1 MAKQNRAGF
10 LERALREFRW
20 SFIITALVFIALG
33 LLLILRPNLARELL
47 AYAVGGALA
56 VYGLFNILSFL
67 FAKDRTLSFELVI
80 GVITAAVGIFILAS
94 PGTVLNIIQIVLGL
108 AIIIDS
114 LLGIKRAF
122 TLRELGL
129 GSWGAILS
137 LSILTSIL
145 GILFVMHQDL
155 FGSALM
161 VVIGIVLLYQGVSDL
176 ITVIRI
182 SVIGNRMKKNLELS
196 VRDEIVLDPDGD
208 R

>member
-1 MAKQNRAGF
+1 MAKKNRAGF
-10 LERALREFRW
+10 LEKALQEFRW

-161 VVIGIVLLYQGVSDL
+161 VVIGIILLYQGASDL
-176 ITVIRI
+176 ITVIGI

>member
-1 MAKQNRAGF
+1 MAKKNRAGF
-10 LERALREFRW
+10 LEKALQEFRW

-33 LLLILRPNLARELL
+33 LLLILRPNLALELL

-161 VVIGIVLLYQGVSDL
+161 VVIGIILLYQGVSDL

>member
-1 MAKQNRAGF
+1 MAKKNRAGF
-10 LERALREFRW
+10 LEKALQEFRW

-208 R
+208 G

>member
-1 MAKQNRAGF
+1 MAKKNRAGF
-10 LERALREFRW
+10 LEKALREFRW

-161 VVIGIVLLYQGVSDL
+161 VVIGIILLYQGVSDL

>member
-1 MAKQNRAGF
+1 MAKKNRAGF
-10 LERALREFRW
+10 LEKALQEFRW

-161 VVIGIVLLYQGVSDL
+161 VVIGIILLYQGVSDL

>member
-1 MAKQNRAGF
+1 MAKKNRAGF
-10 LERALREFRW
+10 LEKALQEFRW

-145 GILFVMHQDL
+145 GILFVMHQVL
-155 FGSALM
+155 FGCALM
-161 VVIGIVLLYQGVSDL
+161 VVIGIILLYQGVSDL

>member
-1 MAKQNRAGF
+1 MAKKNRAGF
-10 LERALREFRW
+10 LEKALQEFRW

-161 VVIGIVLLYQGVSDL
+161 VVIGIILLYQGVSDL

-208 R
+208 G

>member
-1 MAKQNRAGF
+1 MAKKNRAGF
-10 LERALREFRW
+10 LEKALQEFRW

-161 VVIGIVLLYQGVSDL
+161 VVIGIILLYQGVSDL

-196 VRDEIVLDPDGD
+196 VRDEIVLDPDVD

>member
-1 MAKQNRAGF
+1 MAKKNRAGF
-10 LERALREFRW
+10 LEKALQEFRW

-182 SVIGNRMKKNLELS
+182 SVIGNRMKKHLELS
-196 VRDEIVLDPDGD
+196 VRDEIVLNPDGD

>member
-1 MAKQNRAGF
+1 M
-10 LERALREFRW
+10 
-20 SFIITALVFIALG
+20 
-33 LLLILRPNLARELL
+33 
-47 AYAVGGALA
+47 
-56 VYGLFNILSFL
+56 
-67 FAKDRTLSFELVI
+67 
-80 GVITAAVGIFILAS
+80 
-94 PGTVLNIIQIVLGL
+94 
-108 AIIIDS
+108 
-114 LLGIKRAF
+114 
-122 TLRELGL
+122 RELGL

>member
-1 MAKQNRAGF
+1 MAKKNRAGF
-10 LERALREFRW
+10 LEKALQEFRW

>member
-1 MAKQNRAGF
+1 MAKKNRAGF
-10 LERALREFRW
+10 LEKALQEFRW

-196 VRDEIVLDPDGD
+196 VRGGIVLDPDGD

>member
-1 MAKQNRAGF
+1 MAKKNRAGF
-10 LERALREFRW
+10 LEKALQEFRW

-33 LLLILRPNLARELL
+33 LLLILRPNLARGLL

-161 VVIGIVLLYQGVSDL
+161 VVIGIILLYQGVSDL

>member
-1 MAKQNRAGF
+1 MAKKNRAGF
-10 LERALREFRW
+10 LEKALQEFRW

-94 PGTVLNIIQIVLGL
+94 PGTVLNIIQIVLRL

>member
-1 MAKQNRAGF
+1 MAKKNRAGF
-10 LERALREFRW
+10 LEKALREFRW